1 MGATGHSSRTIG
13 GKMNLNSGFSNKK
26 YGQILIVDDDED
38 TCKLLEL
45 FFKARGYTVI
55 SANSGRE
62 AVSYVESSALD
73 AVILDIMMPEID
85 GLTTFTEIRRRSDV
99 PILFLTAYESKDIA
113 VQALRLG
120 GNDFMRKPFY
130 PGELLARI
138 ESLIRNH
145 TAVHSSPEDQNR
157 VSADRAGSPEVSI
170 VIPAYNEEKGLPL
183 VLRAV
188 FGVLDDKYE
197 VVVVDD
203 GSSDQT
209 AAVAEKFPCRLIR
222 HQLNRGKG
230 AALRTGLM
238 NARGKKVI
246 FLDADNTYP
255 VSAIPTLAHCLDD
268 NKLVRGIRMFD
279 QLNMPLIN
287 RVGNNLFDTVIKF
300 INLVEGGDMLS
311 GMYGGQRDVLLGL
324 HLEAEGFDIEA
335 EICVKAKA
343 QGFHCA
349 SVPITYAQ
357 RVGEKKLNA
366 FHDGFRILYRI
377 MQLAV
382 SYSPLLTFIYPGL
395 ALIAIGL
402 IGLFLEQFN
411 QLYQSNLSL
420 AMNSLFVIGAIES
433 LGAQLLIFGTA
444 IYEAGMAYG
453 LRGQA
458 NKRIDKISHLLA
470 TRPSML
476 TGVAMAAT
484 GVFGLLWVSVGWLLD
499 LGAFQKTG
507 FMIFISYLLL
517 IGIQIVSAGIFLSAL
532 KGLNRISLEPEKV
545 MQAIQGTPIVEMGD

>member
-1 MGATGHSSRTIG
+1 VNASDNSHS
-13 GKMNLNSGFSNKK
+13 KK
-26 YGQILIVDDDED
+26 NGQLLIVDDDED
-38 TCKLLEL
+38 TCRLLEL
-45 FFKARGYTVI
+45 FFQAAGYTVI
-55 SANSGRE
+55 TANSGRE
-62 AVSYVESSALD
+62 ALTFLESSTQD

-85 GLTTFTEIRRRSDV
+85 GLMTFTEIRRRCDV

-130 PGELLARI
+130 PGELLARVERMI
-138 ESLIRNH
+138 KNYAHSR
-145 TAVHSSPEDQNR
+145 SSPEIQESNPAER
-157 VSADRAGSPEVSI
+157 MGTPEVSI
-170 VIPAYNEEKGLPL
+170 VIPAYNEENGLPL

-188 FGVLDDKYE
+188 FGVLDDTYE
-197 VVVVDD
+197 VIVVDD

-209 AAVAEKFPCRLIR
+209 AVVATKFPCRLVR
-222 HQLNRGKG
+222 HPVNRGKG

-255 VSAIPTLAHCLDD
+255 VSAIPTLAHYLDND
-268 NKLVRGIRMFD
+268 KLVRGIRMFN

-287 RVGNNLFDTVIKF
+287 RVGNILFDTVIKF

-311 GMYGGQRDVLLGL
+311 GMYGGQRNVLQAL

-343 QGFHCA
+343 KGFHFA
-349 SVPITYAQ
+349 SVPISYSQ

-382 SYSPLLTFIYPGL
+382 SYSPLITFIYPGL
-395 ALIAIGL
+395 ALIVIGL
-402 IGLFLEQFN
+402 IGLFMEQIQ
-411 QLYQSNLSL
+411 QLHSTNMPL
-420 AMNSLFVIGAIES
+420 AMNSLFLIGAVET
-433 LGAQLLIFGTA
+433 LGAQLLVFGTA
-444 IYEAGMAYG
+444 VYEAGMAYG

-458 NKRIDKISHLLA
+458 NKRIDKISQLLS

-484 GVFGLLWVSVGWLLD
+484 GVFGLLWESIGWLL
-499 LGAFQKTG
+499 GIGTFEKTG
-507 FMIFISYLLL
+507 FMIFLSYLLL

-532 KGLNRISLEPEKV
+532 KGLNRIILEPENEVKAV
-545 MQAIQGTPIVEMGD
+545 QTSSLAEMGD

>member
-1 MGATGHSSRTIG
+1 MNTSELYRTR
-13 GKMNLNSGFSNKK
+13 KH
-26 YGQILIVDDDED
+26 GQLLIVDDDED
-38 TCKLLEL
+38 TCRLLEL
-45 FFKARGYTVI
+45 FFQTAGYTVI
-55 SANSGRE
+55 AVNSGKE
-62 AVSYVESSALD
+62 ALSYVESNTPD

-85 GLTTFTEIRRRSDV
+85 GLMTFTEIRRRCDIPV
-99 PILFLTAYESKDIA
+99 LFLTAYESKEIA

-120 GNDFMRKPFY
+120 GNDFMHKPYY
-130 PGELLARI
+130 PGELLARVEHI
-138 ESLIRNH
+138 IKKHALPRSSLDAQESN
-145 TAVHSSPEDQNR
+145 P
-157 VSADRAGSPEVSI
+157 ADRTGMPDVSI
-170 VIPAYNEEKGLPL
+170 VIPAYNEEAGLPL

-188 FGVLDDKYE
+188 FNVLDDSYE
-197 VVVVDD
+197 VIVVDD

-209 AAVAEKFPCRLIR
+209 AIVATKFPCRLIR
-222 HQLNRGKG
+222 HPVNRGKG

-238 NARGKKVI
+238 NARGQKVI

-255 VSAIPTLAHCLDD
+255 VSAIPTLAHYLDD
-268 NKLVRGIRMFD
+268 NKLVRGIRMFN
-279 QLNMPLIN
+279 QVNMPLIN
-287 RVGNNLFDTVIKF
+287 RVGNNLFDTIIKF

-311 GMYGGQRDVLLGL
+311 GMYGGQRNVLQSL
-324 HLEAEGFDIEA
+324 HLEAKGFDIEA

-343 QGFHCA
+343 QGFHFA
-349 SVPITYAQ
+349 SVPISYAQ

-402 IGLFLEQFN
+402 IGLLLEQLQ
-411 QLYQSNLSL
+411 QLHSTNMSL

-444 IYEAGMAYG
+444 VYEAGMAYG

-458 NKRIDKISHLLA
+458 NKRIDTISHLLS

-484 GVFGLLWVSVGWLLD
+484 GVFGLLWEWVGWLL
-499 LGAFQKTG
+499 GIGSFEQTG
-507 FMIFISYLLL
+507 FMIFLSYLLL

-532 KGLNRISLEPEKV
+532 KGLNRIILEPENELKAV
-545 MQAIQGTPIVEMGD
+545 HGTQIAEMGD